1 MHFLRRWP
9 LFVVAL
15 LLVVPGTALAARHG
29 NKPPGMEEAILVGEI
44 VLLVLTGRVLGEL
57 MLRVGQP
64 TIVGQL
70 LAGVLL
76 GPTVFGALW
85 PQAHNLIFPHDTGQ
99 KGMLTAVAQI
109 GVLLLLLLTGME
121 TDLRLV
127 KRTRGTALA
136 VSLTGIAIPFA
147 CGFLLG
153 QFLPDS
159 LLPPSARL
167 VTSLFLGTA
176 LSISSVKI
184 VAGVIRE
191 MDFMRRDLGQVIVA
205 SAIVE
210 DSVGWVLIAIT
221 LGIAQTG
228 AVDAISL
235 LKTIGGVAIFLI
247 ISFTVGQYVV
257 FRIIRWVTDSF
268 RSEFAVVTAILVI
281 MGGMALITYLLG
293 VQTVLGAFV
302 AGVLIGQSPILTEHI
317 QNQLRGLVS
326 ALFMPVFFGQA
337 GINIDLSILGQPQ
350 LLGLTAIIIAV
361 ASVGKFSGAFVGGK
375 FSGMSVRE
383 SLAIGC
389 GMNARGST
397 EVIVATIGLAM
408 AALTQNLFT
417 MIVTMAVVT
426 TMAMPPMLRM
436 ALSRVP
442 ISKDEKA
449 RLEREE
455 MDQRGF
461 VANLERMALVLDDS
475 PAGKLAARL
484 AGYVAGVRGMPLSVF
499 HIADAVPAAAA
510 RGEAHEEEIKQGA
523 EQAAAATEKSEADV
537 PRPVDI
543 SRTST
548 AASAAAPEGLADLSR
563 KGFDLLFIGI
573 GNVRAPDGAFSH
585 RITELANAFD
595 GPVAVLV
602 PPREGEPKLDS
613 GILVPVTGT
622 DVSRRGA
629 EIGMV
634 IARAAKLSVRA
645 LYATPG
651 EQGRSYGRRRRNHE
665 AALRDIAGLG
675 ARYDVQVATQID
687 RHELPEAPILKIA
700 MRRGDLIVMGVS
712 RRPGESLFF
721 GNTAAALMNRWTGA
735 ILFVAS

>member
-1 MHFLRRWP
+1 MYFVRRWP
-9 LFVVAL
+9 WLVAAL
-15 LLVVPGTALAARHG
+15 LLVPGTAMAARHG
-29 NKPPGMEEAILVGEI
+29 NKPPGMDEAILVGEI

-85 PQAHNLIFPHDTGQ
+85 PRAHDLIFPHDAGQ

-153 QFLPDS
+153 QFLPES

-210 DSVGWVLIAIT
+210 DSVGWVIIAIT
-221 LGIAQTG
+221 LGIAQKG

-235 LKTIGGVAIFLI
+235 LKTIGGVAIFLT

-257 FRIIRWVTDSF
+257 FRVIRWVNDSF

-281 MGGMALITYLLG
+281 MGGMALITYALG

-302 AGVLIGQSPILTEHI
+302 AGILIGQSPILTEHI

-350 LLGLTAIIIAV
+350 LLGLTAVIIAV

-375 FSGMSVRE
+375 FSGMSMRE

-426 TMAMPPMLRM
+426 TMAMPPMLRT

-442 ISKDEKA
+442 IGKEEKA

-475 PAGKLAARL
+475 PSGKFAARL

-510 RGEAHEEEIKQGA
+510 PGGDHEEEIKQGA
-523 EQAAAATEKSEADV
+523 EQAAAATEKSEADA
-537 PRPVDI
+537 PRRVDI
-543 SRTST
+543 SWPS
-548 AASAAAPEGLADLSR
+548 AGIAAAPEGLADLPR

-573 GNVRAPDGAFSH
+573 ADVRAPEGAFSH
-585 RITELANAFD
+585 RITELANAFE
-595 GPVAVLV
+595 GPVAVFV
-602 PPREGEPKLDS
+602 PPREGKPKLDS
-613 GILVPVTGT
+613 GVLVQVTGT

-634 IARAAKLSVRA
+634 IARAAQLGVRA

-665 AALRDIAGLG
+665 AALREIAELG
-675 ARYDVQVATQID
+675 MRYDVQVATQID

-721 GNTAAALMNRWTGA
+721 GNTAAALMNQWTGA